1 MEIAVAPTVAF
12 VLATTFSP
20 GPNNILSGTIGMM
33 RGYRRALPFTL
44 GVATGFVLMMSF
56 CAAAATALRSAL
68 PDVTPILRYVGA
80 GYVVWLAW
88 TVWRDRGRFGSE
100 EGLPKAQGFPGG
112 FLLQF
117 VNPKLAAYGLTLFT
131 TLLAPLTDRACLVA
145 ISTVALAVVSLASTT
160 TWALTG
166 AAIRRRLCTDR
177 ARSIA
182 AGVLVLALVYTAVEL
197 VRP

>member
-44 GVATGFVLMMSF
+44 GVATGFVLVMTL
-56 CAAAATALRSAL
+56 CAAAATALRSTL
-68 PDVTPILRYVGA
+68 PDVAPILRYVGA
-80 GYVVWLAW
+80 AYILWLAW
-88 TVWRDRGRFGSE
+88 SVWSTRVSFGSG
-100 EGLPKAQGFPGG
+100 EGLPRTQGFPGG
-112 FLLQF
+112 FLLQV
-117 VNPKLAAYGLTLFT
+117 VNPKLFAYGLTIYS
-131 TLLAPLTDRACLVA
+131 TLLAPLADRAHLVA
-145 ISTVALAVVSLASTT
+145 ISTVALAGVSLASTT

-166 AAIRRRLCTDR
+166 AAIRRRLRTDR
-177 ARSIA
+177 ARAVA
-182 AGVLVLALVYTAVEL
+182 AGVLVAALLYTAVEL